1 VKFVSVGDLRDRLAV
16 AGPRVWFVTAGF
28 MMACTGSTQPDEH
41 ADAHDEHGEQAGAH
55 EHASSWAEV
64 ERPRDASLLELPAR
78 IVAAAESRA
87 RVDTPLRGT
96 VVSVT
101 ARVGDRV
108 EVGSPIVE
116 MRIPEVIEAAAI
128 MSGTGKQ
135 IGSHK
140 ARRTRLEELKAAGL
154 VGAGEVFDVESDL
167 GRLSAER
174 RLALAT
180 LAAVGVTSEQRSEVL
195 ERGTV
200 VFTSPIAGVVAQID
214 AVPGDVVEPSA
225 NLATI
230 LGLAPARI
238 EVISP
243 GALPDLGVGAWTN
256 LEFEGLDGS
265 RIALASTPIATAVE
279 PGLGRTL
286 AWFETADPKLALADG
301 VRGRVQLRSDD
312 PKLLEV
318 PRRSLRLVDGHAWVG
333 RQSAS
338 GELEMVEVE
347 VLRSAGSSAL
357 IRSEALAVGDR
368 IAIDAATVLLLGRDP
383 EELGGGHQH

>member
-1 VKFVSVGDLRDRLAV
+1 MKLGWRLAV
-16 AGPRVWFVTAGF
+16 WACLS
-28 MMACTGSTQPDEH
+28 MACTEPAPPEAD
-41 ADAHDEHGEQAGAH
+41 ADAHADEHGDAH
-55 EHASSWAEV
+55 EHEQAAAWVVV
-64 ERPRDASLLELPAR
+64 ERPHDASLLELPAR
-78 IVAAAESRA
+78 IVAAADSRA

-96 VVSVT
+96 VVTVA

-108 EVGSPIVE
+108 EIGDPIVE
-116 MRIPEVIEAAAI
+116 LRIPEVIEAAAI

-135 IGSHK
+135 IGSHQ
-140 ARRTRLEELKAAGL
+140 ARRERLEELKAAGL

-180 LAAVGVTSEQRSEVL
+180 LAAVGVTSEQRGEVL
-195 ERGTV
+195 ARGTV
-200 VFTSPIAGVVAQID
+200 VFASPIAGVVAQID

-225 NLATI
+225 SLATI

-238 EVISP
+238 EVVSS
-243 GALPDLGVGAWTN
+243 GALPDLGGDGSS

-265 RIALASTPIATAVE
+265 RIALASTPIATAIE

-318 PRRSLRLVDGHAWVG
+318 PRRSLRLADGHAWVG

-338 GELEMVEVE
+338 GEVEMVEVT
-347 VLRSAGSSAL
+347 VLRSVGSSAL
-357 IRSEALAVGDR
+357 IRSEALVVGDR
-368 IAIDAATVLLLGRDP
+368 IAADAATVLLLGRDAS
-383 EELGGGHQH
+383 ELGGGHSH

>member
-1 VKFVSVGDLRDRLAV
+1 MKFVLEACVRARLAFVRLLGGMV
-16 AGPRVWFVTAGF
+16 AAWACSL
-28 MMACTGSTQPDEH
+28 MACTEPAPSDEH
-41 ADAHDEHGEQAGAH
+41 DDEHGEHGDEH
-55 EHASSWAEV
+55 EQTSAWVVV

-96 VVSVT
+96 VVRVA

-108 EVGSPIVE
+108 EIGAPIVE
-116 MRIPEVIEAAAI
+116 LRIPEVIEAAAI

-140 ARRTRLEELKAAGL
+140 ARRSRLEELKAAGL

-180 LAAVGVTSEQRSEVL
+180 LSAVGVTSEQRSEVL

-200 VFTSPIAGVVAQID
+200 VFASPIAGVVAQID

-225 NLATI
+225 SLATI

-243 GALPDLGVGAWTN
+243 AALPDLGGGEWAS

-265 RIALASTPIATAVE
+265 RIPLASTPIATAVE

-286 AWFETADPKLALADG
+286 AWFETADPKLPLADG

-318 PRRSLRLVDGHAWVG
+318 PRRSLRLADGHAWVG
-333 RQSAS
+333 RQGAS
-338 GELEMVEVE
+338 GELEMVEVT
-347 VLRSAGSSAL
+347 VLRSVGSSAL
-357 IRSEALAVGDR
+357 IRSDALAVGDR
-368 IAIDAATVLLLGRDP
+368 IAVDAATVLLLGR
-383 EELGGGHQH
+383 EAGELGGGHQH

>member
-1 VKFVSVGDLRDRLAV
+1 VTRADFAKDHLRVLASCLLI
-16 AGPRVWFVTAGF
+16 
-28 MMACTGSTQPDEH
+28 ACTEPVQPGEHADEHGDEH
-41 ADAHDEHGEQAGAH
+41 ADAHEHGQASA
-55 EHASSWAEV
+55 WVVV

-87 RVDTPLRGT
+87 RVETPLRGT
-96 VVSVT
+96 VVRVT

-108 EVGSPIVE
+108 GIGTPIVE
-116 MRIPEVIEAAAI
+116 LRIPEVIEAAAI

-140 ARRTRLEELKAAGL
+140 ARRSRLEELKAAGL

-200 VFTSPIAGVVAQID
+200 VFASPIAGVVAQID

-238 EVISP
+238 EVVST
-243 GALPDLGVGAWTN
+243 GALPELGEWVT

-265 RIALASTPIATAVE
+265 RIPLATTPVATAVE

-286 AWFETADPKLALADG
+286 AWFETEDPKLALADG
-301 VRGRVQLRSDD
+301 VRGRVQLHSDD

-318 PRRSLRLVDGHAWVG
+318 PRRSLRLADGHAWVG

-338 GELEMVEVE
+338 GEVEMVEVT
-347 VLRSAGSSAL
+347 VLRSVGSSAL
-357 IRSEALAVGDR
+357 IRSDALVVGDR

-383 EELGGGHQH
+383 GELAGGGHQH

>member
-1 VKFVSVGDLRDRLAV
+1 MKRAFTPVGCERVHELLGRALAS
-16 AGPRVWFVTAGF
+16 ATCLLL
-28 MMACTGSTQPDEH
+28 ACTQPAQPDEH
-41 ADAHDEHGEQAGAH
+41 ADEHAH
-55 EHASSWAEV
+55 EQTSAWAVV
-64 ERPRDASLLELPAR
+64 ERPGDASLLELPAR
-78 IVAAAESRA
+78 IVAAAQSRA
-87 RVDTPLRGT
+87 RVETPLRGT
-96 VVSVT
+96 VVTVT

-108 EVGSPIVE
+108 EVGTPIVE
-116 MRIPEVIEAAAI
+116 LRIPEVIEAAAI

-140 ARRTRLEELKAAGL
+140 ARRSRLEELKAAGL
-154 VGAGEVFDVESDL
+154 VGAGEVFDVESNL

-195 ERGTV
+195 ARGTV

-243 GALPDLGVGAWTN
+243 SALPDLDEWGS
-256 LEFEGLDGS
+256 LEFEGLDGI
-265 RIALASTPIATAVE
+265 RIALAPTPSATAVE
-279 PGLGRTL
+279 PGLGRML
-286 AWFETADPKLALADG
+286 AWFDTADPKLELADG
-301 VRGRVQLRSDD
+301 VRGRVELRSAD

-318 PRRSLRLVDGHAWVG
+318 PRRALRLADGRAWVG

-338 GELEMVEVE
+338 GEIEMVEVT
-347 VLRSAGSSAL
+347 VLRSVGSSAL

-368 IAIDAATVLLLGRDP
+368 IAIDAATVLLLGREA
-383 EELGGGHQH
+383 EELAGGHQH

>member
-1 VKFVSVGDLRDRLAV
+1 MKLGWALAFW
-16 AGPRVWFVTAGF
+16 ACLLI
-28 MMACTGSTQPDEH
+28 ACTEPVPPQED
-41 ADAHDEHGEQAGAH
+41 ADAHGDAH
-55 EHASSWAEV
+55 EHEQAAAWV
-64 ERPRDASLLELPAR
+64 VVDRPHDASLLELPAR

-96 VVSVT
+96 VVRVA

-108 EVGSPIVE
+108 EIGDPIVE
-116 MRIPEVIEAAAI
+116 LRIPEVIEAAAI

-135 IGSHK
+135 IGSHQ
-140 ARRTRLEELKAAGL
+140 ARRSRLEELKAAGL

-195 ERGTV
+195 ARGTV
-200 VFTSPIAGVVAQID
+200 VFASPIAGVVAQID

-225 NLATI
+225 SLATI

-238 EVISP
+238 EVISS
-243 GALPDLGVGAWTN
+243 GALPDLGGDGAS

-318 PRRSLRLVDGHAWVG
+318 PRRSLRLADGHAWVG

-338 GELEMVEVE
+338 GEVEMVEVT
-347 VLRSAGSSAL
+347 VLRSVGSSAL
-357 IRSEALAVGDR
+357 IRSEALAIGDR
-368 IAIDAATVLLLGRDP
+368 IAVDAATVLLLGREP
-383 EELGGGHQH
+383 GELAGGDDH

>member
-1 VKFVSVGDLRDRLAV
+1 MKSVCAACVRLMVPWWACLLV
-16 AGPRVWFVTAGF
+16 ACSAPVQ
-28 MMACTGSTQPDEH
+28 TGERGEHGAEH
-41 ADAHDEHGEQAGAH
+41 AEHEQT
-55 EHASSWAEV
+55 SVWIEV

-96 VVSVT
+96 VVAVA

-108 EVGSPIVE
+108 EIGTPIVE
-116 MRIPEVIEAAAI
+116 LRIPEVIEAAAI

-140 ARRTRLEELKAAGL
+140 ARRSKLEELKAAGL
-154 VGAGEVFDVESDL
+154 VGAGEVFDVDSDL

-180 LAAVGVTSEQRSEVL
+180 LSAVGVTSEQRGEVL

-200 VFTSPIAGVVAQID
+200 VFTSPIAGVVAHID

-225 NLATI
+225 SLATI

-238 EVISP
+238 EVIAS
-243 GALPDLGVGAWTN
+243 GALPELGGEGSS

-265 RIALASTPIATAVE
+265 RIPLASTPIATAVE

-312 PKLLEV
+312 PRLLEV
-318 PRRSLRLVDGHAWVG
+318 PRRALRLMDGHAWVG
-333 RQSAS
+333 RQGAS
-338 GELEMVEVE
+338 GEVEMVEVT
-347 VLRSAGSSAL
+347 VLRSVGSSAL

-368 IAIDAATVLLLGRDP
+368 IAVDAATVLLLGR
-383 EELGGGHQH
+383 EAGELAGGDHH